1 MMMTK
6 TAERTPPSG
15 KAPTGASP
23 RSAGHLYVRL
33 LGLQTYETPVLLG
46 RIREGLSFRSWD
58 QFLRNT
64 GLEKDTAAH
73 LVNIAPRTLAR
84 RKEEGRLHP
93 DESDR
98 LIRVAR
104 VFSRAVELFGGD
116 VPSAREWLARP
127 QTALCGS
134 TPLDYA
140 ASELGSREVENL
152 IGRLE
157 HGIPT

>member
-1 MMMTK
+1 MTRTAQK
-6 TAERTPPSG
+6 TRPSS
-15 KAPTGASP
+15 KAPSAGSS
-23 RSAGHLYVRL
+23 RSAGHSYVRL

-64 GLEKDTAAH
+64 GLQKETAAH

-84 RKEEGRLHP
+84 RKEEGRLNP

-104 VFSRAVELFGGD
+104 VFSRAVELFEGD
-116 VPSAREWLARP
+116 VPAAREWLSRP
-127 QTALCGS
+127 QPALGGS
-134 TPLDYA
+134 TPLAYA

-152 IGRLE
+152 VGRLE
-157 HGIPT
+157 YGIPT